1 MPDDGV
7 GSAGLELVVRP
18 RLWKGRE
25 GVAEVLGALH
35 EEHRREGYRCQSEE
49 GIAKLGVVAQV
60 HVERGKGD
68 EEDED
73 HLADEERLVPLAELR
88 GVGDLL
94 HDRVDVERLVESLVA
109 IAPGRARERREL
121 SAIVNDRAR
130 GARGAERD
138 GVWGSDRASTR
149 RASCP
154 GAHPRGGPRGR
165 EG

>member
-1 MPDDGV
+1 MSALGLGNGV
-7 GSAGLELVVRP
+7 RELPRFLEPCTRSTAARAIVASPKRGSPNLTSSP
-18 RLWKGRE
+18 K
-25 GVAEVLGALH
+25 
-35 EEHRREGYRCQSEE
+35 S
-49 GIAKLGVVAQV
+49 I
-60 HVERGKGD
+60 VERGKGD
-68 EEDED
+68 EKDED
-73 HLADEERLVPLAELR
+73 HLADEERLVALAELR

-109 IAPGRARERREL
+109 IAAGRARERREL
-121 SAIVNDRAR
+121 SMVVNDLRVWGR
-130 GARGAERD
+130 EGGAERD